1 MKSVIKY
8 GCLMIMFV
16 ATLLISLDISYTS
29 RVKTELNDTAEISM
43 RDVLK
48 GKSINKVYEMDEKD
62 MEAELIRN
70 VAMNTNADNDLLI
83 SIYEIDEHGFVD
95 MSITSSF
102 KHLNGVDDKRML
114 RKAMIVEQHT
124 DD

>member
-8 GCLMIMFV
+8 GCLMLMFT
-16 ATLLISLDISYTS
+16 ATLLISLDISYTA

-70 VAMNTNADNDLLI
+70 VAMNANIENDLLI
-83 SIYEIDEHGFVD
+83 GIYEIDEHGFID
-95 MSITSSF
+95 MSLTSSY
-102 KHLNGVDDKRML
+102 KHLNGVDDEKML
-114 RKAMIVEQHT
+114 RKGMLVEQFT